1 MADGIERIRDA
12 LQFIPA
18 NDRATWVKMGQA
30 VKSELGDDGFDVWEA
45 WSQQDESFEVKAAR
59 NVWKSIR
66 SNGKTTI
73 GTLFFEAKAN
83 GWVGNGTHEKPTPK
97 QIAERRRNRAEM
109 ATLEESRIAAERTNA
124 SQKAN
129 ELWKAAGPALP
140 DHPYLLRKRCKP
152 VTTMRELNVCA
163 VATIL
168 GYAPKCDG
176 ELLVGRLIII
186 PVKIDDALSTV
197 EMIDDN
203 GRKSALYGGAKAGGF
218 WAAQALPSGNG
229 PGLTLLIGE
238 GVATTLT
245 AKEVSG
251 HIGIA
256 VLSSGNLTSVARGLC
271 QRYPG
276 AKFVILADLVK
287 STGEPDHHP
296 IEAALTVGGKVAIP
310 EFGTDRLEAWT
321 DFNDMA
327 KHCGLDAVKRAI
339 ANAVVPEVESHQPPH
354 NEGSSN
360 AYTGARHVTLQ
371 SAADITPEAIHW
383 LWTGWLAAGKF
394 HILGGAPGTGKT
406 TLAIAL
412 AATVSSAGRWPD
424 GTKAEAGNVLI
435 WSGEDDPANTLVP
448 RLIASGANLDRIRFV
463 TGTEGSG
470 GNLPFDPAKDM
481 TGLRDVAQSWG
492 NVRLLIVDPVVSAVA
507 GDSHKNADTRRSLQ
521 PLVDLGASL
530 KCAIIGITHFSK
542 GTAGRDP
549 TERITGSIAFAAL
562 ARVVMIAAKKEQ
574 VEAGKPSRMLAR
586 SKSNI
591 GPDEGGFAYD
601 LRQIELPQHPGVVTS
616 HVVWGAAIKGTAREM
631 LASADA
637 SDDADG
643 GALGEAREF
652 LNDLLANGSVSVKVV
667 KLAATEAGISFATV
681 KRAKKAIGV
690 VAEKIAMNGGWNWKI
705 PRRCSSNTEGAQQ
718 NNVSPFDKFEH
729 LRESENDSNIQSE
742 VY

>member
-1 MADGIERIRDA
+1 MANVIIQFGDAIRAAGLNPPNIIEPEKLYRFPGADKRSGNSAGWCKLFADGLGGVYGDFSQDLSASWQATRSTPFSSAQR
-12 LQFIPA
+12 A
-18 NDRATWVKMGQA
+18 NFNR
-30 VKSELGDDGFDVWEA
+30 
-45 WSQQDESFEVKAAR
+45 
-59 NVWKSIR
+59 
-66 SNGKTTI
+66 
-73 GTLFFEAKAN
+73 
-83 GWVGNGTHEKPTPK
+83 
-97 QIAERRRNRAEM
+97 QIAETKASADAEK
-109 ATLEESRIAAERTNA
+109 AA
-124 SQKAN
+124 SQLQAAT
-129 ELWKAAGPALP
+129 KAASIWQKARPSTN
-140 DHPYLLRKRCKP
+140 DHPYLTRKGIASHGARLYEGALVIP
-152 VTTMRELNVCA
+152 VLEGEALHSLQFISEDGKKRFLSDGRIRGCYFTIGATNDATAICIVEGFATGVTVHEATGYPVA
-163 VATIL
+163 VAFNAGNLEAVALAIRATLPDTPIIL
-168 GYAPKCDG
+168 CAD
-176 ELLVGRLIII
+176 
-186 PVKIDDALSTV
+186 DDATTPGNPGL
-197 EMIDDN
+197 
-203 GRKSALYGGAKAGGF
+203 AKAK
-218 WAAQALPSGNG
+218 AA
-229 PGLTLLIGE
+229 
-238 GVATTLT
+238 
-245 AKEVSG
+245 
-251 HIGIA
+251 
-256 VLSSGNLTSVARGLC
+256 AR
-271 QRYPG
+271 
-276 AKFVILADLVK
+276 A
-287 STGEPDHHP
+287 
-296 IEAALTVGGKVAIP
+296 VGGKLAIP
-310 EFGTDRLEAWT
+310 DFGDARPDNVT

-339 ANAVVPEVESHQPPH
+339 ANAAVPEVELHQPPPIV
-354 NEGSSN
+354 GSSN

-383 LWTGWLAAGKF
+383 LWNGWLAAGKF

-448 RLIASGANLDRIRFV
+448 RLIASGANLERVKFV
-463 TGTEGSG
+463 TGTKGSG
-470 GNLPFDPAKDM
+470 GNSPFDPAKDM

-521 PLVDLGASL
+521 PLVDLGAAL
-530 KCAIIGITHFSK
+530 KCAVIGITHFSK

-601 LRQIELPQHPGVVTS
+601 LRQIELPQHPGVFTS
-616 HVVWGAAIKGTAREM
+616 HVVWGTAIEGTARDI

-637 SDDADG
+637 SDDTDG
-643 GALGEAREF
+643 GVLGEAREF
-652 LNDLLANGSVSVKVV
+652 LKDLLANGSVSVKAV
-667 KLAATEAGISFATV
+667 KLAAIEAGISFATV

-690 VAEKIAMNGGWNWKI
+690 VAEKIAMNSGWNWKI
-705 PRRCSSNTEGAQQ
+705 QRRCSSNTEDAHQ
-718 NNVSPFDKFEH
+718 NSVSPFDKFEH